1 MTPRRIPM
9 ASEPSVRTVIPALE
23 VPTAMAARP
32 RKPVSKVAA
41 SGAAGAA
48 VSVLVWILR
57 QVMAVEIPPDIAAA
71 LITLLM
77 FAVGYAVPLADD
89 HTG

>member
-1 MTPRRIPM
+1 M
-9 ASEPSVRTVIPALE
+9 ASEPSVQAVIPALE

-32 RKPVSKVAA
+32 LKPVSKVAV

-57 QVMAVEIPPDIAAA
+57 QFMAVDIPPDIAAA

-77 FAVGYAVPLADD
+77 FAVGYAVPLTDD
-89 HTG
+89 RTG